1 MRVIDYYAHHNRLT
15 DWHPV
20 EKALF
25 AFSHLFLVLILKN
38 LFVSV
43 FVFSLMSM
51 IAVLGA
57 GIPWRR
63 YSTLLSLPLVFL
75 LLSILPLIVSIA
87 PAGTDTAAFIQ
98 SKNVLGWHAYISSSA
113 VEQAAV
119 LCMSTYAAVS
129 CMYFFIL
136 TTPFQGIAFALHT
149 LRIPQVF
156 IDLTAVTYR
165 FIFVLAV
172 KAEETYK
179 AQKSRA
185 GYSGW
190 RSSLH
195 SLSSLTANLFVQSMR
210 DAREVQFAVDA
221 RGGADAVKR
230 YCTEYS
236 LRPHAWGLALVL
248 FFLSCSIGMFF
259 NNG

>member
-1 MRVIDYYAHHNRLT
+1 MKVIDYYAHHNRLA

-25 AFSHLFLVLILKN
+25 AFSHLFLVLFLKN

-43 FVFSLMSM
+43 FVFFLMSL

-63 YSTLLSLPLVFL
+63 YFALLCLPLVFL
-75 LLSILPLIVSIA
+75 LLSILPLLVSIA
-87 PAGTDTAAFIQ
+87 PAGTDTAAFIE
-98 SKNVLGWHAYISSSA
+98 SENVLGWHAYISLSA
-113 VEQAAV
+113 VEQATV
-119 LCMSTYAAVS
+119 LCLSAYSAVS

-136 TTPFQGIAFALHT
+136 TTPFQGIAFALYT
-149 LRIPQVF
+149 LRLPSLFV
-156 IDLTAVTYR
+156 DLTAVTYR
-165 FIFVLAV
+165 FIFVLAA

-195 SLSSLTANLFVQSMR
+195 SLSSLTANLFVQTMR
-210 DAREVQFAVDA
+210 DAKEVQFAADA
-221 RGGADAVKR
+221 RGGAEAVER
-230 YCTEYS
+230 HSIEYS
-236 LRPHAWGLALVL
+236 LRPYAWAIAIL
-248 FFLSCSIGMFF
+248 FFSLSCSIGVLF
-259 NNG
+259 